1 MRNNEY
7 EPHESVYQSQMTE
20 SVFSTSTSS
29 SANEWQWHWGWSFP
43 TRVNK
48 RSATVFRLSN
58 TSVSSFPSDQQSH
71 SSFLAQEKIMKNIKG
86 QKRSRVS
93 ILVFI
98 ILALLIIVAT
108 AVTLSLLNFNHK
120 HASTSSF
127 ASGASTSVSQCSPGF

>member
-43 TRVNK
+43 TRVN

-127 ASGASTSVSQCSPGF
+127 ASGASTSVSQCSPRY